1 MLEIYDGS
9 LDVKAITNKWYDELK
24 MKNYGAIIE
33 FIGIVRD
40 ENGIDG
46 LSFDIY
52 EPLLHKWFYDWIDKA
67 NKQNAIVYMA
77 HSKGNVWLHETSF
90 IALIS
95 SPKRRVSLEMIDQ
108 FVEDFKANAPIWK
121 YDIIDGKR
129 IFAIDRS
136 SKIDGAGI
144 LS

>member
-52 EPLLHKWFYDWIDKA
+52 EPLLHKWFDDWIDKA
-67 NKQNAIVYMA
+67 NKQNL
-77 HSKGNVWLHETSF
+77 NL
-90 IALIS
+90 
-95 SPKRRVSLEMIDQ
+95 
-108 FVEDFKANAPIWK
+108 
-121 YDIIDGKR
+121 
-129 IFAIDRS
+129 
-136 SKIDGAGI
+136 
-144 LS
+144 